1 MTNYIYMKFK
11 FIMNDIQDGI
21 LRITKINKRVSVLNK
36 NNNNKVFKTLNYPKR
51 QTSVRRRT
59 LLKSLAL
66 TKNITLKMDLLKRP
80 LTKRKINDNS
90 NMILKTFYFNRKGE
104 RSLNHQRTYIRNLKL
119 FNKSSKYKI

>member
-1 MTNYIYMKFK
+1 MIIKYSFQKKTNYIYMIFK

-21 LRITKINKRVSVLNK
+21 LRITKINKRESVLNK

-51 QTSVRRRT
+51 QTSVRRKT
-59 LLKSLAL
+59 SLKSLTI

-90 NMILKTFYFNRKGE
+90 NMILKTYYLNRKG
-104 RSLNHQRTYIRNLKL
+104 
-119 FNKSSKYKI
+119 